1 MHYAKLSAHD
11 PQRPTASLL
20 LRAYRQG
27 WFPMANPLT
36 GRIEWFNPDP
46 RAIIPLDGFHIPRN
60 LAREVRQGRFDIRC
74 DSDFASVI
82 RACSAP
88 RRDDDLSW
96 IDHRIVEA
104 YLGMHHL
111 GMAHSIEAWR
121 AGRLVGGLYG
131 VHVGAGFFGES
142 MFTRPDIGGANASKV
157 CLVHLV
163 EWLRHRGFQLLDTQF
178 WTDHLGQFGCR
189 EIR

>member
-1 MHYAKLSAHD
+1 LGIAVKRRKRAPMLDTSTTWRKITSCRVRNRPADRTVALSGPGTPMHHAKLSAHD
-11 PQRPTASLL
+11 PQRLTASLL

-46 RAIIPLDGFHIPRN
+46 RAIIPLDEFHIPRN

-96 IDHRIVEA
+96 A
-104 YLGMHHL
+104 
-111 GMAHSIEAWR
+111 
-121 AGRLVGGLYG
+121 
-131 VHVGAGFFGES
+131 
-142 MFTRPDIGGANASKV
+142 
-157 CLVHLV
+157 
-163 EWLRHRGFQLLDTQF
+163 
-178 WTDHLGQFGCR
+178 
-189 EIR
+189 